1 MSNFISIKITEG
13 VIKKFKFSNEKD
25 MISRLKAVSGIID
38 YVEFLRYM
46 NHEIATTMQMEKGMH
61 SEPRAAKV
69 DSRDLKISKVL
80 NVKTKMLR

>member
-1 MSNFISIKITEG
+1 
-13 VIKKFKFSNEKD
+13 

-46 NHEIATTMQMEKGMH
+46 NHEIATTMEQMEKGMH

-80 NVKTKMLR
+80 NVKNKDVKVMLLITELKQYQLKMRYF

>member
-25 MISRLKAVSGIID
+25 MISRAVSGIID

-46 NHEIATTMQMEKGMH
+46 NHEIATMMEQMEKGMH

-80 NVKTKMLR
+80 NVKKQRC

>member
-46 NHEIATTMQMEKGMH
+46 NHEIATTMEQMEKGMH

-69 DSRDLKISKVL
+69 DSRFENIES
-80 NVKTKMLR
+80 VKC

>member
-1 MSNFISIKITEG
+1 MLLRSSSS
-13 VIKKFKFSNEKD
+13 SNEKD

-38 YVEFLRYM
+38 YVELKIYESR
-46 NHEIATTMQMEKGMH
+46 NCNTMEQMEKGMH

-80 NVKTKMLR
+80 NV